1 MDSRFKKKE
10 SLANVSS
17 IYREYKLKERVFER
31 KVKELED
38 KLQTEIVVHTET
50 RDFFTRKI
58 LTIQDDMSSW
68 EVRYEK
74 EVGLKDDEIKNI
86 TLKRKKLLERL
97 SILQNRK
104 KLEILSDA
112 EEKAKKLADAEE
124 QKKEKDLLKRQNNAA
139 RVIVREM
146 RDYLRYKK
154 ENDALKGKGKS
165 KSKKDKKSGK
175 EKKGKKK

>member
-10 SLANVSS
+10 SLASVSS

-58 LTIQDDMSSW
+58 LTTQDEMGSW
-68 EVRYEK
+68 EIRYEK
-74 EVGLKDDEIKNI
+74 EVGVKDDEIKRI

-97 SILQNRK
+97 STLQNRK
-104 KLEILSDA
+104 KSEILSDA

-139 RVIVREM
+139 RVIVREI
-146 RDYLRYKK
+146 REYLRYKK
-154 ENDALKGKGKS
+154 ENDTLKGKGKS